1 MSAWCVKC
9 NIYIEIFIVYWLT
22 LCSPVD
28 ITEGEDVNSKYYVLL
43 AWVPLRLNIV

>member
-9 NIYIEIFIVYWLT
+9 NIYIEIFIVNWLT

-28 ITEGEDVNSKYYVLL
+28 ITEGEDVNIMSFLPGCL
-43 AWVPLRLNIV
+43 